1 MSGHEFVDT
10 NIWLY
15 ALVEPALAD
24 DSEKHLRAAR
34 FVGQLS
40 RPVISSQVVREVQ
53 RRHAAR
59 PGCRRAPNDRQ
70 SAAGVSTSLLH
81 RTFSGRL

>member
-1 MSGHEFVDT
+1 MSGHEFIDT

-15 ALVEPALAD
+15 ALVEPARPD
-24 DSEKHLRAAR
+24 DSEKHLLAAR

-59 PGCRRAPNDRQ
+59 TGRRRAPHDRQ

>member
-1 MSGHEFVDT
+1 MSGHELVDT

-15 ALVEPALAD
+15 ALVEPALLN
-24 DSEKHLRAAR
+24 DSERHLRAAR

-59 PGCRRAPNDRQ
+59 PGRRRAPHDLQ
-70 SAAGVSTSLLH
+70 PIAGVSISLLH